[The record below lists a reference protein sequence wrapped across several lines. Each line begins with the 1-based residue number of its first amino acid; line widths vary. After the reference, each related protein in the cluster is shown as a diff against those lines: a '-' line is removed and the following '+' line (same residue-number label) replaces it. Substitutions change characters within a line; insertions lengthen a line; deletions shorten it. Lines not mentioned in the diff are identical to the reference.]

1 MIEGSAWWMRSWIRE
16 IAVPRQSDGSVRL
29 AGPRSDGVMAP
40 GELFSS
46 RTHVHSLAR
55 NSASWSH
62 ALLAPAAAPYLT
74 LASYVSFDA
83 QRFAEE
89 SWVVPSAARSSI
101 VAVTSLPAWPASA
114 NV

>member
-1 MIEGSAWWMRSWIRE
+1 MIEASPDGACRGFPLN
-16 IAVPRQSDGSVRL
+16 PRWFHKVRTPIPGL
-29 AGPRSDGVMAP
+29 ALA
-40 GELFSS
+40 S
-46 RTHVHSLAR
+46 RALAR
-55 NSASWSH
+55 RTGRFRPRRSRPTE
-62 ALLAPAAAPYLT
+62 LLAPAAAPYLT